1 MKDFSLKPLSEGLG
15 FYEDELIFQ
24 SVHKRG
30 DKKKPPP
37 EFSDHLSDDIL
48 PKKLD
53 LDNFQTYEHL
63 LSLLEKPWLGKEN
76 TLNSES
82 KKQVLCTRT
91 LPASNSSPTVSSSV
105 FQGETLSPSDD
116 QKLVSVRKNDSDQES
131 VKKHGWSFGF
141 LKKNKLPVKEKDI
154 DTTEAFQPDE
164 KKEQK
169 EKTSLNFPVAF
180 EKTFYFSLKS
190 YITDAFVVSLLFF
203 PSLISFVFLT
213 QSEPETVLWSIW
225 PKILI
230 AFLFFSQ
237 IYCLACRLFCFETF
251 GEALAK
257 VRLSTLGAQT
267 EVHPFLLFWRFLL
280 SCLTGVVCLPL
291 LSLVFRKDFLA
302 RLTGLY
308 FQKTKIVK

>member
-1 MKDFSLKPLSEGLG
+1 MEDFSLKPLSEGLG
-15 FYEDELIFQ
+15 FYEDKLIFQ

-82 KKQVLCTRT
+82 KKQVLFTDT

-105 FQGETLSPSDD
+105 LFQGEALSPS
-116 QKLVSVRKNDSDQES
+116 
-131 VKKHGWSFGF
+131 
-141 LKKNKLPVKEKDI
+141 
-154 DTTEAFQPDE
+154 DE

-169 EKTSLNFPVAF
+169 EKTSLHFPVAF

-203 PSLISFVFLT
+203 PPLISFVFLT
-213 QSEPETVLWSIW
+213 QSEPEAVLWSIW

>member
-1 MKDFSLKPLSEGLG
+1 MEDFSLKPLSEGLG
-15 FYEDELIFQ
+15 FYEDKLIFQ

-37 EFSDHLSDDIL
+37 KFSEHLPEGIL

-53 LDNFQTYEHL
+53 LDNVQTYEHL
-63 LSLLEKPWLGKEN
+63 LSLLEKPWLGKESP
-76 TLNSES
+76 LNSES
-82 KKQVLCTRT
+82 KKQALFTQT
-91 LPASNSSPTVSSSV
+91 LSASHSSPPVSSSV
-105 FQGETLSPSDD
+105 LPDKTLSLS
-116 QKLVSVRKNDSDQES
+116 
-131 VKKHGWSFGF
+131 
-141 LKKNKLPVKEKDI
+141 
-154 DTTEAFQPDE
+154 DE
-164 KKEQK
+164 KKEQT
-169 EKTSLNFPVAF
+169 EKTPLNSPVAF

-190 YITDAFVVSLLFF
+190 YITDAFVISLLFF
-203 PSLISFVFLT
+203 PPLISFVFLT

-257 VRLSTLGAQT
+257 VRLSAKGAQT

-280 SCLTGVVCLPL
+280 SCLTGVVCFPL
-291 LSLVFRKDFLA
+291 LSLVFKKDFLA
-302 RLTGLY
+302 HLTGLY
-308 FQKTKIVK
+308 FQKTKVVK